1 MILQFPR
8 ATATKMAE
16 HVNRTSQVAK
26 KALEKPKMKRIRNTD
41 TNGKKEKNLWT
52 DEDID
57 VLLDLFG
64 EKTVQHSLDA
74 AKSPKDVAVKLEG
87 KGR

>member
-1 MILQFPR
+1 
-8 ATATKMAE
+8 
-16 HVNRTSQVAK
+16 
-26 KALEKPKMKRIRNTD
+26 MKRIRNTD

-74 AKSPKDVAVKLEG
+74 AKSPKDKKAVYRDVAVKLEG